1 MAAPVVSN
9 LPRTTPGQPV
19 DGGDLPAGPS
29 YRATAWRSI
38 PLLLW
43 PWAFYLLLTAGSG
56 SVLGQWPWSEF
67 AVAAIVGV
75 LCAWGGGRVIGR
87 PFSPAWLDP
96 VRWCAGLL
104 YMVGPFF
111 YALCKANLEVLYRIV
126 TGRIQPAIVRIEPG
140 IDSEMGLCLLANSI
154 TLSPGT
160 LTLVVDE
167 ADKALYIHCL
177 HWKPTADREAATR
190 AVAGTFLP
198 WVRWLSR

>member
-1 MAAPVVSN
+1 MAAPVASN
-9 LPRTTPGQPV
+9 PPNATSGQPFA
-19 DGGDLPAGPS
+19 GGARPAAPPHREMS
-29 YRATAWRSI
+29 LRSI

-67 AVAAIVGV
+67 VTGAIVGV
-75 LCAWGGGRVIGR
+75 LCAGGSGRVIGR

-111 YALCKANLEVLYRIV
+111 YALLKANLEVLYRIV

-177 HWKPTADREAATR
+177 NWKPTADREAATR
-190 AVAGTFLP
+190 AVAGVLLP